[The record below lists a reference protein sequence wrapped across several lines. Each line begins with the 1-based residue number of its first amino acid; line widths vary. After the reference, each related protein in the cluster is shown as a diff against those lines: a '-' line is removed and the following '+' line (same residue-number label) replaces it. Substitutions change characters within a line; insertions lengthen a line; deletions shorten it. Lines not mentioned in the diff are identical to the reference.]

1 MKCNRRAISKPHR
14 IFTNFVL
21 QTSNALDR
29 LYERLIRP
37 RFGKFSNESWKN
49 TSARDYHYDHG
60 SILRKKLIV
69 PLTTSNLPSI
79 AFVFFFSQIAIAA
92 DPPMQL
98 LLPRG
103 LAESQLW
110 HINHSGDAVGMC
122 ELFDA
127 KGNSIVDFV
136 CLFAKGNVRPIP
148 KLDHYR
154 KMECMALSDS
164 GMIVG
169 HAYSPEREE
178 ESVLQAVFFDPRNA
192 STVLLPNLPT
202 TKATL
207 ATAISGDGKTIVGV
221 CSGQACVWDRNNES
235 WTVSPL
241 PQKFNGLS
249 TQKVCLSDDGKI
261 AIAFQRGK
269 QITQLA
275 QWSRD
280 EAGDWQ
286 YAIRLESD
294 ITPHD
299 VNNAATIVGSKVIN
313 SVRLPETRGF
323 VLSPG
328 EEIELIEP
336 LDGDNFSTARSV
348 NNYGVVVGWS
358 DGVGNNS
365 KWPRS
370 FVWVRGQLQPLEMLP
385 AMTPSQAYGI
395 NDNGEVVGLLER
407 EDDLHSVGFV
417 AKINSLR

>member
-1 MKCNRRAISKPHR
+1 M
-14 IFTNFVL
+14 
-21 QTSNALDR
+21 
-29 LYERLIRP
+29 
-37 RFGKFSNESWKN
+37 
-49 TSARDYHYDHG
+49 
-60 SILRKKLIV
+60 
-69 PLTTSNLPSI
+69 PLNTSNLSSM

-110 HINHSGDAVGMC
+110 HINRSGDAVGMC

-178 ESVLQAVFFDPRNA
+178 DSVLQAVFFDPRNA

-207 ATAISGDGKTIVGV
+207 ATAISDDGKTIVGV
-221 CSGQACVWDRNNES
+221 CSGRACVWDRSNES